1 MPLTIELLPD
11 PAANDL
17 RLSQLAAERHAP
29 LDRLNILHGSAV
41 QRLSTQR
48 VLAESNGGALAAVYG
63 YTPVDLARAAAQLG
77 HAAERQVWP
86 SGADLAALGQMLR
99 AMPLQRLN
107 PDAPGIPAA
116 ILRTLTDL
124 REGAL
129 TPGDL
134 PNSDLK
140 DIFAAWLEVVGS
152 CADRTSH
159 YEDAVSPSTPTDAF
173 RQALGDAPLIV
184 SGIYDLTRIQRRLLA
199 RVSESTNVHMLL
211 VLPSDDPASPAAKTL
226 AALKRELNPRVT
238 RATIP
243 AQPLAPARYF
253 SSAGSTDEADEIASS
268 ILQLGREQI
277 PFHRVA
283 LLHQQGAAADDRICA
298 ALERA
303 GVPSWRIAGRHL
315 VHTPIGDAAR
325 ALVQVLLDPD
335 SVERGALLDWL
346 AHRALRERIAGID
359 RRGGSWERVALDA
372 GLARGLHQMCERLDR
387 WRESSPSDD
396 AADLAHLLQDL
407 SERSRELAASSSWSE
422 AADILLDAFE
432 DYICDQPEEAVE
444 EHSLHLAAR
453 DILDQLAASDHL
465 DMPWS
470 ARSGLTALVRA
481 FSARV
486 VRDPRRLVGG
496 VNVGAASGPA
506 RGIRY
511 RAIFAA
517 GMAERVF
524 PAIGREHPLLTDD
537 ERDAINARIP
547 DALALQRDRA
557 DSDRH
562 AWALMRRAATE
573 RFTASWS
580 RRSSA
585 TGGPTRASSLI
596 LESAASNHEGQAVMQ
611 SEASLTEQGRIERI
625 SSVAAFSPGGLA
637 STENRGALRIL
648 NVPDERSFDL
658 ELLSEPMVDIRAV
671 LPAIWPG
678 AEFAERARLRRNAS
692 QFTEFDGL
700 LSQAALPEDWRPLD
714 RSWRASDLETF
725 LTCPYR
731 FYLIHI
737 LGVGGNVAA
746 EPLDRP
752 RRGAHGR
759 IIRQILS
766 SWVREYEHVQSDRT
780 WFEYA
785 EQPQFMNTTARRIL
799 DNAAEAGL
807 LGPAAGVSSLRN
819 ETLRDLDR
827 ARRREVADARDGWRP
842 LEVNISYDHALIRV
856 VGARSIRLRGLIHRI
871 DEHAGGRRRAVSFF
885 TGRTIPDV
893 RGFINGSS
901 FQSVA
906 ALTAL
911 TQRGIP
917 IAQAE
922 VEHRSVTSRGEFES
936 QTLRG
941 ESLVGPG
948 GRGAPSD
955 AARLRDALATIADPL
970 EAGRFIPYPGHPPED
985 RPNCASCPV
994 ESACTAD
1001 IGRRYQHKSRQ
1012 NPDIVRPLETMRRQR
1027 R

>member
-1 MPLTIELLPD
+1 MS
-11 PAANDL
+11 
-17 RLSQLAAERHAP
+17 RLKQYLAMAT
-29 LDRLNILHGSAV
+29 V
-41 QRLSTQR
+41 
-48 VLAESNGGALAAVYG
+48 
-63 YTPVDLARAAAQLG
+63 
-77 HAAERQVWP
+77 
-86 SGADLAALGQMLR
+86 
-99 AMPLQRLN
+99 
-107 PDAPGIPAA
+107 
-116 ILRTLTDL
+116 
-124 REGAL
+124 
-129 TPGDL
+129 
-134 PNSDLK
+134 
-140 DIFAAWLEVVGS
+140 
-152 CADRTSH
+152 
-159 YEDAVSPSTPTDAF
+159 
-173 RQALGDAPLIV
+173 
-184 SGIYDLTRIQRRLLA
+184 
-199 RVSESTNVHMLL
+199 L
-211 VLPSDDPASPAAKTL
+211 VLPVVAACGEDVMPPPPTGSIVGQVSIEGMGIDGVTVSLSNGASTATAGGGNYRFDTVEQGSYTVTISGFPADASFD
-226 AALKRELNPRVT
+226 
-238 RATIP
+238 ATS
-243 AQPLAPARYF
+243 APANIGDAGGTETVDFRGSYIRTASIMGTVTVENMGLAGVTVRLSGMADSETATDDSGQYSFTGLRSGTYSVEISGFDTDEVSF
-253 SSAGSTDEADEIASS
+253 SSTS
-268 ILQLGREQI
+268 
-277 PFHRVA
+277 
-283 LLHQQGAAADDRICA
+283 GAATVGVGESKVVSFDGTYLRTAGIQGQVSVDGEGLGGVTVTLMGEGAEEASVTDAGGLYAFSQLKSGAYTVAISGYDTDDYEFETTSKSVTVATGETANVPFEGTLLRT
-298 ALERA
+298 A
-303 GVPSWRIAGRHL
+303 GIAGRVSVGGMGL
-315 VHTPIGDAAR
+315 DGVTVTLAGAAE
-325 ALVQVLLDPD
+325 AT
-335 SVERGALLDWL
+335 ATT
-346 AHRALRERIAGID
+346 AN
-359 RRGGSWERVALDA
+359 GGQYAFA
-372 GLARGLHQMCERLDR
+372 GLAAGTYVLSIANPDEVAYNFAEDEMQKTVMLADDQSAIVNFEGTHTRTASVSGMLYLD
-387 WRESSPSDD
+387 EAPQDKMYT
-396 AADLAHLLQDL
+396 ANEPALAHAGIPLLLQGPGINDVTVGVTGADGSFAFDNLMAGDYRVLVNMTEEIAAGIAKAGYAFVGDL
-407 SERSRELAASSSWSE
+407 TGA
-422 AADILLDAFE
+422 
-432 DYICDQPEEAVE
+432 
-444 EHSLHLAAR
+444 
-453 DILDQLAASDHL
+453 
-465 DMPWS
+465 
-470 ARSGLTALVRA
+470 T
-481 FSARV
+481 
-486 VRDPRRLVGG
+486 
-496 VNVGAASGPA
+496 VNV
-506 RGIRY
+506 
-511 RAIFAA
+511 AA

-524 PAIGREHPLLTDD
+524 PAIGREDPLLTDD

-625 SSVAAFSPGGLA
+625 SSVAAFSPGGSA

-714 RSWRASDLETF
+714 RSWSASDLETF
-725 LTCPYR
+725 VTCPYR

-752 RRGAHGR
+752 RRNAHGR

-807 LGPAAGVSSLRN
+807 LGPAAGVSSIRN

-842 LEVNISYDHALIRV
+842 LEVNISYDHAPIRV

-955 AARLRDALATIADPL
+955 AERLRDALATIADQL
-970 EAGRFIPYPGHPPED
+970 EAGHFIPYPGHPPED